1 MILFFATGELH
12 HALLLKQRK
21 ERRKNV
27 LTTLWSKDND
37 FDEPPYRTHSH
48 YPSRTTE
55 SSMNT
60 TFLINVLI
68 IVLLSHVHPTIDAF
82 STVQV
87 PVTRRTDIF
96 ADRRIRRNTK
106 TNNVAVMIKTTSL
119 SASSVA
125 TDENDVSTSSSTST
139 TSTNTFSTAAQ
150 WHRERRKA
158 MIDKYGD
165 KILPL
170 ERESSSQY
178 VGLPLLAVTNLSLLS
193 LSLYSGINDLP
204 VSEIFVLSIFPG
216 SMLSLWQLQILHDCL
231 HGSLFEKKK
240 KVAQTVNKTEQHQQ
254 DQPDTNSSSSD
265 KKNISVNSRK
275 QLQDNV
281 LFWGSMPSIF
291 GYYLYLRYG
300 HLTHH
305 TNVGDPDKASLA
317 KLFDSNKS
325 NFEDGDVLFV
335 SHRMKLKGEIGPT
348 FELPFFEGTPLPN
361 KITMSISK
369 SGFSQ
374 WKTLTAAQP
383 GNLPWN
389 VVMFASSFLFER
401 FMLLLND
408 FVVAIVGRN
417 FFFPNKPDS
426 FHEECTEYARAAS
439 LLRGT
444 LLLLGG
450 WKSLL
455 FLFLSE
461 TLWSIPPHPS
471 SAMFV
476 SIENYS
482 LCLIENFRML
492 WNKNTTYVIIIFY
505 RLKIPY
511 FTHRISPL
519 LFNYPLSVW

>member
-1 MILFFATGELH
+1 MY
-12 HALLLKQRK
+12 
-21 ERRKNV
+21 V
-27 LTTLWSKDND
+27 
-37 FDEPPYRTHSH
+37 
-48 YPSRTTE
+48 
-55 SSMNT
+55 
-60 TFLINVLI
+60 TFLINVLVI
-68 IVLLSHVHPTIDAF
+68 ALLSHFHPTIDAF
-82 STVQV
+82 STV
-87 PVTRRTDIF
+87 PVTPRTGIF
-96 ADRRIRRNTK
+96 ADRRIRIRRIK
-106 TNNVAVMIKTTSL
+106 TDNVAVMTKNTSL

-125 TDENDVSTSSSTST
+125 TDENDVSTSSTSTST
-139 TSTNTFSTAAQ
+139 NKFSTAAQ

-170 ERESSSQY
+170 ERDASSQY
-178 VGLPLLAVTNLSLLS
+178 VGLPLLAITNLSLLS

-240 KVAQTVNKTEQHQQ
+240 KKQAAQIVNKTEQQQ
-254 DQPDTNSSSSD
+254 QNQPDTSSSSSG
-265 KKNISVNSRK
+265 KNNISINSRK
-275 QLQDNV
+275 QLQDNI

-291 GYYLYLRYG
+291 GYYLYLKYG

-317 KLFDSNKS
+317 KLFDSDQS

-348 FELPFFEGTPLPN
+348 FQLPFFEGTPLPN
-361 KITMSISK
+361 EITMSISK

-426 FHEECTEYARAAS
+426 FHEECTGYARAAS

-444 LLLLGG
+444 LLLIGG

-476 SIENYS
+476 SIKYYS
-482 LCLIENFRML
+482 
-492 WNKNTTYVIIIFY
+492 FY
-505 RLKIPY
+505 
-511 FTHRISPL
+511 
-519 LFNYPLSVW
+519 

>member
-1 MILFFATGELH
+1 
-12 HALLLKQRK
+12 
-21 ERRKNV
+21 
-27 LTTLWSKDND
+27 
-37 FDEPPYRTHSH
+37 
-48 YPSRTTE
+48 
-55 SSMNT
+55 MNT
-60 TFLINVLI
+60 TFLLNFLI
-68 IVLLSHVHPTIDAF
+68 LVLLSHVHPTIDAF
-82 STVQV
+82 STVT
-87 PVTRRTDIF
+87 VTPRTGIF
-96 ADRRIRRNTK
+96 VENRRIRIRNNIK
-106 TNNVAVMIKTTSL
+106 TDNVAVMIAKTSL

-125 TDENDVSTSSSTST
+125 TDENDIST
-139 TSTNTFSTAAQ
+139 TSTSASTTTKFSTAAQ

-170 ERESSSQY
+170 ERDSSSQY
-178 VGLPLLAVTNLSLLS
+178 VGLPLLAITNLSLLS
-193 LSLYSGINDLP
+193 LSLFSGVQDLDIP
-204 VSEIFVLSIFPG
+204 QIFVLSIFPG

-240 KVAQTVNKTEQHQQ
+240 MKKQAAQTVSKTEQL
-254 DQPDTNSSSSD
+254 DSSSSSD
-265 KKNISVNSRK
+265 KNNHISINQQRK

-291 GYYLYLRYG
+291 GYYLYLKYG

-317 KLFDSNKS
+317 KLFDSDQS

-348 FELPFFEGTPLPN
+348 FQLPFFEGTPLPN

-389 VVMFASSFLFER
+389 VVMFATSFLFER

-439 LLRGT
+439 LLRAT
-444 LLLLGG
+444 LLLIGG

-476 SIENYS
+476 S
-482 LCLIENFRML
+482 
-492 WNKNTTYVIIIFY
+492 TTLFFLLFKVMIFFFFICCAVIILY
-505 RLKIPY
+505 VSL
-511 FTHRISPL
+511 
-519 LFNYPLSVW
+519 